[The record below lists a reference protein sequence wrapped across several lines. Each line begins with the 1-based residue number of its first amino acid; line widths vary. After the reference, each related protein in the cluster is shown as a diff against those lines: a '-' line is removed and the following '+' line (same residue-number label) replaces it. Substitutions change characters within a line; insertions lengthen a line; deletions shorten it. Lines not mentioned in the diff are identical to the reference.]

1 MRQVRDAMVSA
12 VFKTNLRSRFIG
24 PFKVVV
30 RKGLAYTLSL
40 LKKMRTHPLFYVGF
54 LTPYQKPARG
64 SCGAPNWQRV
74 DRPRAAAGQQVVV
87 RTVHGVEHL
96 FETDRWVVNVVVRV
110 KDVVRTQTP
119 FRRVVIRS
127 AGIQLRHG
135 LPPALLD
142 EHGEPHYHGERYVAW
157 RRRRYRTQYLAK
169 WKGYPHSQ
177 NSWEFEV
184 PLHEGCPDV
193 VDGYALAHQLPMSHM
208 GL

>member
-64 SCGAPNWQRV
+64 SCGAPNWQRE
-74 DRPRAAAGQQVVV
+74 DRPRSKNSPRG
-87 RTVHGVEHL
+87 RTPLRDRPLGGERGRPRQGRREDAYAVPASGDSQRGNPA
-96 FETDRWVVNVVVRV
+96 ETR
-110 KDVVRTQTP
+110 P
-119 FRRVVIRS
+119 
-127 AGIQLRHG
+127 
-135 LPPALLD
+135 PPALLD
-142 EHGEPHYHGERYVAW
+142 EHGESHYHVERYVAW

-193 VDGYALAHQLPMSHM
+193 VDAYALAHQLPMSHM
-208 GL
+208 TS